1 MIKDWCITIAML
13 IGFSLLVVFLC
24 SNYVNS
30 SEGLLSIYGYEK
42 FKSYMF
48 PKRNKHIYIQ

>member
-13 IGFSLLVVFLC
+13 TGFSLLIIFLC
-24 SNYVNS
+24 STFANG
-30 SEGLLSIYGYEK
+30 SEGILSENSYEK
-42 FKSYMF
+42 FKSYIS

>member
-13 IGFSLLVVFLC
+13 IGFSLLIILLC

-42 FKSYMF
+42 
-48 PKRNKHIYIQ
+48 I